1 MKLLYAVAGA
11 ALLAC
16 NLAASAEVHSSCGG
30 TLDAPL
36 LPRADLKIHARPAG
50 LEIVGTD
57 KQTLHVTCTTDDAE
71 RAQQVQLVFSGGPGS
86 GTLRIEGPPMHHGSL
101 QIRVEVPRRTNLRV
115 DMGAGEIKVEDVA
128 GDKEISLYAGQITIS
143 SAHGWDYQ
151 RVEASVDIGE
161 VNAAAYHVD
170 KGGFFRSFTR
180 KTDQGEYRLYAHVLT
195 GQIDLV
201 GNGETAD

>member
-1 MKLLYAVAGA
+1 MKTLYAVAGA
-11 ALLAC
+11 LLLAC
-16 NLAASAEVHSSCGG
+16 SLAASAEVQSSCVG

-36 LPRADLKIHARPAG
+36 LPRADLTIHARPAG

-57 KQTLHVTCTTDDAE
+57 KEVLHVTCKTDDPE
-71 RAQQVQLVFSGGPGS
+71 RAQQVHLEFSGGSGS
-86 GTLRIEGPPMHHGSL
+86 GTLRIEGPPTHHGDL

-115 DMGAGEIKVEDVA
+115 DMGAGEVKVEDVA

-143 SAHGWDYQ
+143 SAHDWDYQ
-151 RVEASVDIGE
+151 RVDASVDIGE

-180 KTDQGEYRLYAHVLT
+180 KTDQGEYRLYAHVMT

-201 GNGETAD
+201 GKAEPAE